1 VRERPNGAGE
11 SVADTAGALTASRLS
26 LPQGAA
32 SVLEPAGTPLAAV
45 ESVRTERI
53 HRAVFGHAKIVHV
66 LERCARIE
74 TATGTHEFPAGT
86 AMALG
91 AGRWCTVQPE
101 SSVRMWTVFLDEAF
115 LRAHMRWVLWDVRR
129 ALPGTHPD
137 A

>member
-1 VRERPNGAGE
+1 M
-11 SVADTAGALTASRLS
+11 
-26 LPQGAA
+26 
-32 SVLEPAGTPLAAV
+32 

-66 LERCARIE
+66 LEGCARIE

-101 SSVRMWTVFLDEAF
+101 SSVRMWTVLLDEAF

-137 A
+137 AWDGSALILRFGVEVLHGRNRSGVRSAW